1 MQLKEIFKEYDNKNT
16 ALILIEESNSII
28 EDFLK
33 TNIMGKNINKN
44 LQIKN
49 SNLSE
54 EQFYIK
60 IIDETKNEIINL
72 VKSQNLIDIRT
83 PHL

>member
-1 MQLKEIFKEYDNKNT
+1 
-16 ALILIEESNSII
+16 
-28 EDFLK
+28 
-33 TNIMGKNINKN
+33 MGKNINKN

-72 VKSQNLIDIRT
+72 VKSQNLIDIIS
-83 PHL
+83 PSFINVNF